1 MLEIQPAAG
10 TPWPTGDRPIRPG
23 KDRAIKV
30 PETTAPRRARDRF
43 SGARSTVFAGLLLV
57 VPALTGCI
65 AEPGPAPTGLL
76 SSSPPGPGTTS
87 SAPSTS
93 APLETTQSSNKAPVY
108 WIGRS
113 NTSVFLYREFREVPG
128 QENPVTAALR
138 AMMSE
143 KPLDPDFF
151 TPWQNPRELATSI
164 SGKDVIT
171 VDVSEDAFNS
181 NLDADMA
188 ARAVQQ
194 LVYTAT
200 AAAAS
205 SGLIDSG
212 QQIRVRI
219 LVDGHTDYVAFNHV
233 QLGSPMARTAGLVA
247 PVWVIDPQEN
257 VEMANGSVKITGRST
272 VPGGKLRWQILRS
285 ENNGNKTPFLTGE
298 TTAAA
303 DPAQAG
309 VFTLALNLPEG
320 DFELRVAQTSSPD
333 GQEDGSEDTRSFK
346 VR

>member
-1 MLEIQPAAG
+1 M
-10 TPWPTGDRPIRPG
+10 
-23 KDRAIKV
+23 
-30 PETTAPRRARDRF
+30 PETTAPRR
-43 SGARSTVFAGLLLV
+43 GARAGRRVRTAALAGFLAL
-57 VPALTGCI
+57 PLLTGCI
-65 AEPGPAPTGLL
+65 AEPVPEPTAASG
-76 SSSPPGPGTTS
+76 SGTT
-87 SAPSTS
+87 AAGTPGVPATS

-113 NTSVFLYREFREVPG
+113 GRSVFLYREFRDVPE
-128 QENPVTAALR
+128 QENPVTRALR

-143 KPLDPDFF
+143 EPLDPDFF
-151 TPWQNPRELATSI
+151 TPWQNPSSLATSI
-164 SGKDVIT
+164 SGKDVIN

-219 LVDGHTDYVAFNHV
+219 LVDGHTDYPAFKHI
-233 QLGSPMARTAGLVA
+233 QLGDLMSRAPGMVA
-247 PVWVIDPQEN
+247 PVWIIDPQEG
-257 VEMANGSVKITGRST
+257 VELGAGTVKITGRST
-272 VPGGKLRWQILRS
+272 KAGSKLRWQVLKGA
-285 ENNGNKTPFLTGE
+285 EGEAKAPYLTGE
-298 TTAAA
+298 ATAAA
-303 DPAQAG
+303 EAGQSG
-309 VFTLALNLPEG
+309 VFTLALKLPAG
-320 DFELRVAQTSSPD
+320 DYELKVAQAGAGGGPD
-333 GQEDGSEDTRSFK
+333 QNADTRSFT

>member
-1 MLEIQPAAG
+1 MP
-10 TPWPTGDRPIRPG
+10 D
-23 KDRAIKV
+23 
-30 PETTAPRRARDRF
+30 TTAPHRGALAERRVRTA
-43 SGARSTVFAGLLLV
+43 VLAGFLA
-57 VPALTGCI
+57 VPLLTGCI
-65 AEPGPAPTGLL
+65 AEPAPAPGGPLASSRAATGG
-76 SSSPPGPGTTS
+76 SPG
-87 SAPSTS
+87 APATS

-108 WIGRS
+108 WIGR
-113 NTSVFLYREFREVPG
+113 TGQSVFLYREFRDVPE
-128 QENPVTAALR
+128 QENPVTRALR

-143 KPLDPDFF
+143 DPLDPDFF
-151 TPWQNPRELATSI
+151 TPWQNPSSLATSI
-164 SGKDVIT
+164 SGKDVIN

-219 LVDGHTDYVAFNHV
+219 LVDGHTDYSAFKHI
-233 QLGSPMARTAGLVA
+233 QLGDLMSRAPGMVA
-247 PVWVIDPQEN
+247 PVWIIDPQEG
-257 VEMANGSVKITGRST
+257 VEFGAGSVTVSGRST
-272 VPGGKLRWQILRS
+272 KAGSKLRWQILRGA
-285 ENNGNKTPFLTGE
+285 EGAAKVPFLTGE

-303 DPAQAG
+303 EAGQAG
-309 VFTLALNLPEG
+309 VFTLPLKLPAG
-320 DFELRVAQTSSPD
+320 DYELKVAQAGSGD
-333 GQEDGSEDTRSFK
+333 GPGQNGDTRSFS

>member
-1 MLEIQPAAG
+1 MPD
-10 TPWPTGDRPIRPG
+10 T
-23 KDRAIKV
+23 V
-30 PETTAPRRARDRF
+30 APRRAGRHVGR
-43 SGARSTVFAGLLLV
+43 ARAFVLAGVLTA
-57 VPALTGCI
+57 VPILAGCV
-65 AEPGPAPTGLL
+65 AEPGPSPTGTLMT
-76 SSSPPGPGTTS
+76 GPATTGS
-87 SAPSTS
+87 LEPPSTS

-113 NTSVFLYREFREVPG
+113 SSNVFLYREFRDVPE
-128 QENPVTAALR
+128 QENPVTRALR
-138 AMMSE
+138 AMMSD

-151 TPWQNPRELATSI
+151 TPWQNPGKLATSI

-219 LVDGHTDYVAFNHV
+219 LVDGHTDYMAFGQV
-233 QLGSPMARTAGLVA
+233 QLGALMTRTAGLVA
-247 PVWVIDPQEN
+247 PVWIIDPQESSE
-257 VEMANGSVKITGRST
+257 VADGSVKITGRST
-272 VPGGKLRWQILRS
+272 SAGGKLRWQILRTGD
-285 ENNGNKTPFLTGE
+285 NGAKAPFLTGE
-298 TTAAA
+298 TTASSEQG
-303 DPAQAG
+303 QAG
-309 VFTLALNLPEG
+309 VFTLALTLPAG
-320 DFELRVAQTSSPD
+320 DYELRVAQAGSDGGPD
-333 GQEDGSEDTRSFK
+333 QFEDNRSFK

>member
-1 MLEIQPAAG
+1 
-10 TPWPTGDRPIRPG
+10 
-23 KDRAIKV
+23 V
-30 PETTAPRRARDRF
+30 PESAAPRRAGRTGRR
-43 SGARSTVFAGLLLV
+43 ARTAIVAAVLTVIPL
-57 VPALTGCI
+57 LTGCL
-65 AEPGPAPTGLL
+65 AEPSPSPTGVLA
-76 SSSPPGPGTTS
+76 SSPAATGT
-87 SAPSTS
+87 APATS

-113 NTSVFLYREFREVPG
+113 GSSVFLYREFRDVPE
-128 QENPVTAALR
+128 QENPVTRALR
-138 AMMSE
+138 AMMSDT
-143 KPLDPDFF
+143 PLDPDFF
-151 TPWQNPRELATSI
+151 TPWQNPSKLATSI

-219 LVDGHTDYVAFNHV
+219 LVDGHTDYVAFDHI
-233 QLGSPMARTAGLVA
+233 QLGDLMTRATGMVA
-247 PVWVIDPQEN
+247 PVWIIDPQEN
-257 VEMANGSVKITGRST
+257 SEVPAGSVKITGRNT
-272 VPGGKLRWQILRS
+272 VAGGKLRWQILRAE
-285 ENNGNKTPFLTGE
+285 ENGDKVPFLTGE

-303 DPAQAG
+303 EPGQAG
-309 VFTLALNLPEG
+309 VFTLALTLPPG
-320 DFELRVAQTSSPD
+320 AYELRVAQAGDSGEPD
-333 GQEDGSEDTRSFK
+333 QNEDSRTFK

>member
-1 MLEIQPAAG
+1 M
-10 TPWPTGDRPIRPG
+10 
-23 KDRAIKV
+23 
-30 PETTAPRRARDRF
+30 PETAAPRRTALPA
-43 SGARSTVFAGLLLV
+43 GARSAALAALL
-57 VPALTGCI
+57 ALTPVLAACI

-76 SSSPPGPGTTS
+76 ASDPAATGT
-87 SAPSTS
+87 APAGPSTS

-113 NTSVFLYREFREVPG
+113 DTNVFLYREFRDVPE
-128 QENPVTAALR
+128 QENPVTRALR

-151 TPWQNPRELATSI
+151 TPWQNPDNLATSI

-181 NLDADMA
+181 NLDADTA
-188 ARAVQQ
+188 VRAVQQ

-219 LVDGHTDYVAFNHV
+219 LVDGHTDYVAFKHV
-233 QLGSPMARTAGLVA
+233 QLGALMARASGLVA
-247 PVWVIDPQEN
+247 PVWIIDPQEN
-257 VEMANGSVKITGRST
+257 VEVANGSVKITGRST
-272 VPGGKLRWQILRS
+272 LPGGRLGWQILKS
-285 ENNGNKTPFLTGE
+285 EGDGNKTPFLTGE
-298 TTAAA
+298 TTAAT

-309 VFTLALNLPEG
+309 VFTLALTLPAG
-320 DFELRVAQTSSPD
+320 DYELRVSQSSAEGAPQD
-333 GQEDGSEDTRSFK
+333 LYEDTRGFK

>member
-1 MLEIQPAAG
+1 MDVPHTAGPPRAGRTWQRVRLPALAG
-10 TPWPTGDRPIRPG
+10 IL
-23 KDRAIKV
+23 A
-30 PETTAPRRARDRF
+30 
-43 SGARSTVFAGLLLV
+43 VFL
-57 VPALTGCI
+57 LTGCI
-65 AEPGPAPTGLL
+65 AEPAASPSSTLTSGVPATGGTVAGGTPGAPT
-76 SSSPPGPGTTS
+76 
-87 SAPSTS
+87 TS

-108 WIGRS
+108 WIGRTGS
-113 NTSVFLYREFREVPG
+113 DVFLYREFRDVPE
-128 QENPVTAALR
+128 QENPVTRALR
-138 AMMSE
+138 SMMAD

-151 TPWQNPRELATSI
+151 SPWQDPDELATSI

-219 LVDGHTDYVAFNHV
+219 LVDGHTDYVAFDHV
-233 QLGSPMARTAGLVA
+233 QLGDLMTRAPGMAA
-247 PVWVIDPQEN
+247 PLWIIDPQEN
-257 VEMANGSVKITGRST
+257 VEVANGSVKITGRST
-272 VPGGKLRWQILRS
+272 LPGGKLRWQILRAEEGS
-285 ENNGNKTPFLTGE
+285 SKAPFLTGE

-303 DPAQAG
+303 EAGASG
-309 VFTLALNLPEG
+309 VFTLALSLPPG
-320 DFELRVAQTSSPD
+320 DYELRVAQAGVGDGPD
-333 GQEDGSEDTRSFK
+333 QHEDTRSFN

>member
-1 MLEIQPAAG
+1 MRAAVVAG
-10 TPWPTGDRPIRPG
+10 FL
-23 KDRAIKV
+23 AV
-30 PETTAPRRARDRF
+30 P
-43 SGARSTVFAGLLLV
+43 LL
-57 VPALTGCI
+57 LTGCVV
-65 AEPGPAPTGLL
+65 EPVPAPSGPL
-76 SSSPPGPGTTS
+76 GPGTT
-87 SAPSTS
+87 AGGGTPGVPATS

-113 NTSVFLYREFREVPG
+113 GQNVFLYREFRDVPE
-128 QENPVTAALR
+128 QENPVTRALR

-143 KPLDPDFF
+143 QPLDPDFF
-151 TPWQNPRELATSI
+151 TPWQNPSSLATSI
-164 SGKDVIT
+164 SGKDVIN

-219 LVDGHTDYVAFNHV
+219 LVDGHTDYPAFKHIR
-233 QLGSPMARTAGLVA
+233 LGDLMSRAPGMVA
-247 PVWVIDPQEN
+247 PVWIIDPQEG
-257 VEMANGSVKITGRST
+257 VEMGAGSVKITGRST
-272 VPGGKLRWQILRS
+272 KAGSRLRWQILKGT
-285 ENNGNKTPFLTGE
+285 EGAVKMPYLTGE

-303 DPAQAG
+303 EAGQSGIFTLAPKLPAGDYELKVAQAG
-309 VFTLALNLPEG
+309 TGDGPDLN
-320 DFELRVAQTSSPD
+320 A
-333 GQEDGSEDTRSFK
+333 DTRTFS

>member
-1 MLEIQPAAG
+1 MLEIQPQLGQRRSGSGPPLTKGQA
-10 TPWPTGDRPIRPG
+10 TD
-23 KDRAIKV
+23 V
-30 PETTAPRRARDRF
+30 PESAAPP
-43 SGARSTVFAGLLLV
+43 GAGRGGGRVRPAVVAVVLMVAPLLAGCLAEPTPSPTV
-57 VPALTGCI
+57 LTGS
-65 AEPGPAPTGLL
+65 GPAATG
-76 SSSPPGPGTTS
+76 T
-87 SAPSTS
+87 APSTS

-113 NTSVFLYREFREVPG
+113 NTNVFLYREFRDVPE
-128 QENPVTAALR
+128 QENPVTRALR
-138 AMMSE
+138 AMMSD

-151 TPWQNPRELATSI
+151 TPWQNPSKLATSI

-205 SGLIDSG
+205 SGLVDSG

-219 LVDGHTDYVAFNHV
+219 LVDGHTDYVAFDHV
-233 QLGSPMARTAGLVA
+233 QLGDLMARAAGMVA
-247 PVWVIDPQEN
+247 PVWIIDPQEN
-257 VEMANGSVKITGRST
+257 TEVASGSVKISGRST
-272 VPGGKLRWQILRS
+272 LPGGKLRWQILR
-285 ENNGNKTPFLTGE
+285 EEEDGTKVPFLTGE
-298 TTAAA
+298 TTAATG
-303 DPAQAG
+303 PGQAG
-309 VFTLALNLPEG
+309 LFTLALTLPPG
-320 DFELRVAQTSSPD
+320 DYELKAAQAGTGEQPD
-333 GQEDGSEDTRSFK
+333 QNEDSRAFT

>member
-1 MLEIQPAAG
+1 VVL
-10 TPWPTGDRPIRPG
+10 
-23 KDRAIKV
+23 
-30 PETTAPRRARDRF
+30 
-43 SGARSTVFAGLLLV
+43 AGLLAA
-57 VPALTGCI
+57 VPVLTGCI
-65 AEPGPAPTGLL
+65 AEPGPAPTGTL
-76 SSSPPGPGTTS
+76 SPSPAGQGATS
-87 SAPSTS
+87 GAPSTS

-108 WIGRS
+108 WIGGSDS
-113 NTSVFLYREFREVPG
+113 NVFLYREFRDVPE
-128 QENPVTAALR
+128 QENPVTRALR

-143 KPLDPDFF
+143 QPLDPDFF
-151 TPWQNPRELATSI
+151 TPWQNPSQLATSI

-233 QLGSPMARTAGLVA
+233 HLGSLMARTPGLVA
-247 PVWVIDPQEN
+247 PVWIIDPQEN
-257 VEMANGSVKITGRST
+257 VEVADGSVKVTGRST
-272 VPGGKLRWQILRS
+272 TPGGKIRWQILRS
-285 ENNGNKTPFLTGE
+285 EDNGDKTPFLTGE

-309 VFTLALNLPEG
+309 VFTLSLTLPAG
-320 DFELRVAQTSSPD
+320 DFELRAAQASNQG
-333 GQEDGSEDTRSFK
+333 GQEDRSEDTRSFR

>member
-1 MLEIQPAAG
+1 MPESAAPLRAGRRQGRVRPAVLAAVLAVTPLLAGCLAEPNPAPSGLLNSGPAATG
-10 TPWPTGDRPIRPG
+10 T
-23 KDRAIKV
+23 
-30 PETTAPRRARDRF
+30 
-43 SGARSTVFAGLLLV
+43 
-57 VPALTGCI
+57 
-65 AEPGPAPTGLL
+65 
-76 SSSPPGPGTTS
+76 
-87 SAPSTS
+87 APSTS

-108 WIGRS
+108 WIGRTGS
-113 NTSVFLYREFREVPG
+113 SVFLYREFRDVPE
-128 QENPVTAALR
+128 QENPVTRALR
-138 AMMSE
+138 AMMQD

-151 TPWQNPRELATSI
+151 TPWQNPSELATSI

-219 LVDGHTDYVAFNHV
+219 LVDGHTDYVAFGHV
-233 QLGSPMARTAGLVA
+233 QLGDPMTRAAGMVA

-257 VEMANGSVKITGRST
+257 VEIAGGSVKITGRST
-272 VPGGKLRWQILRS
+272 LAGSKLRWQIQRM
-285 ENNGNKTPFLTGE
+285 EAGGTKAPFLTGE
-298 TTAAA
+298 TTASAE
-303 DPAQAG
+303 PGQG
-309 VFTLALNLPEG
+309 GLFTLALTLPAG
-320 DFELRVAQTSSPD
+320 DYELRVAQAGASGQPD
-333 GQEDGSEDTRSFK
+333 QNEDSRAFK

>member
-1 MLEIQPAAG
+1 MVAPLLAGCLAEPSPSPTSALGSGPAATG
-10 TPWPTGDRPIRPG
+10 T
-23 KDRAIKV
+23 
-30 PETTAPRRARDRF
+30 
-43 SGARSTVFAGLLLV
+43 
-57 VPALTGCI
+57 
-65 AEPGPAPTGLL
+65 
-76 SSSPPGPGTTS
+76 
-87 SAPSTS
+87 APSTS

-113 NTSVFLYREFREVPG
+113 NSSVFLYREFRDVPE
-128 QENPVTAALR
+128 QENPVTRALR
-138 AMMSE
+138 AMMSD

-151 TPWQNPRELATSI
+151 TPWQSPSQLATSI

-188 ARAVQQ
+188 GRAVQQ

-219 LVDGHTDYVAFNHV
+219 LVDGHTDYVAFGHI
-233 QLGSPMARTAGLVA
+233 QLGELMTRASGMVA
-247 PVWVIDPQEN
+247 PVWIIDPQEN
-257 VEMANGSVKITGRST
+257 SEVAAGSVKITGRST
-272 VPGGKLRWQILRS
+272 LSGGKLRWQILRA
-285 ENNGNKTPFLTGE
+285 EEDGTKVPFLTGE
-298 TTAAA
+298 TTAAE
-303 DPAQAG
+303 PGQAG
-309 VFTLALNLPEG
+309 LFTLALTLPAG
-320 DFELRVAQTSSPD
+320 DYELKVAQAGAGDQPD
-333 GQEDGSEDTRSFK
+333 QNEDSRAFK

>member
-1 MLEIQPAAG
+1 MKGQA
-10 TPWPTGDRPIRPG
+10 TN
-23 KDRAIKV
+23 V
-30 PETTAPRRARDRF
+30 PESAAPRRAGRR
-43 SGARSTVFAGLLLV
+43 GGIVRPGVLAVILMAAPL
-57 VPALTGCI
+57 LTGCL
-65 AEPGPAPTGLL
+65 AEPDPSPTTALGSGPAAA
-76 SSSPPGPGTTS
+76 GT
-87 SAPSTS
+87 APSTS

-113 NTSVFLYREFREVPG
+113 NSSIFLYREFRDVPE
-128 QENPVTAALR
+128 QENPVTRALR
-138 AMMSE
+138 AMMSD

-151 TPWQNPRELATSI
+151 TPWQNPGKLATSI

-188 ARAVQQ
+188 GRAVQQ

-219 LVDGHTDYVAFNHV
+219 LVDGHTDYVAFGHI
-233 QLGSPMARTAGLVA
+233 QLGDLMTRAAGMVA
-247 PVWVIDPQEN
+247 PVWIIDPQEN
-257 VEMANGSVKITGRST
+257 TEVAAGSVKITGRST
-272 VPGGKLRWQILRS
+272 LSGGKLRWQILRA
-285 ENNGNKTPFLTGE
+285 EEDGTKVPFLTGE
-298 TTAAA
+298 TTAAVE
-303 DPAQAG
+303 PGQAG
-309 VFTLALNLPEG
+309 LFTLALTLPAG
-320 DFELRVAQTSSPD
+320 DYELKVAQAGTGDQPD
-333 GQEDGSEDTRSFK
+333 QNEDSRAFN